1 MRKVIV
7 FLSLMSISTPVLAC
21 DMHGM
26 PGFGGMNRFN
36 PFPAMHAGPQQA
48 EPVVSR
54 QDQPEP
60 AVETDALPQT
70 APAEDARKIEVE
82 DGTTPVPADEK
93 TAVS

>member
-1 MRKVIV
+1 
-7 FLSLMSISTPVLAC
+7 
-21 DMHGM
+21 MHD
-26 PGFGGMNRFN
+26 
-36 PFPAMHAGPQQA
+36 GPQQA

-70 APAEDARKIEVE
+70 APAEDARKIEGE